1 MKHNIDEI
9 KLLLVKFYDG
19 ESSLEEENVI
29 NEFFEQSEVPKE
41 LLTEAAQFRFYK
53 AESAIVA
60 PGDDFE
66 KRLINSI
73 NSYEAS
79 SKIVKSRNYMY
90 YSSAAAVV
98 LIAVTLF
105 FTVFQQSKDLENV
118 YHNQSDPEQVY
129 YETAKALQIIAESM
143 DAATSNLDKLS
154 MVEQGFNGLGT
165 FSLINFDDN
174 DFNNN

>member
-19 ESSLEEENVI
+19 ESSLEEEIVI

-41 LLTEAAQFRFYK
+41 LMTEAAQFRFYK

-79 SKIVKSRNYMY
+79 SKIVKSRNYIY
-90 YSSAAAVV
+90 
-98 LIAVTLF
+98 
-105 FTVFQQSKDLENV
+105 
-118 YHNQSDPEQVY
+118 
-129 YETAKALQIIAESM
+129 
-143 DAATSNLDKLS
+143 
-154 MVEQGFNGLGT
+154 
-165 FSLINFDDN
+165 
-174 DFNNN
+174 